1 MKVENK
7 IKANIIQ
14 NNDEEA
20 FKLLIA
26 DYERRIRM
34 IEKDRREQEA
44 KREYEGRLLK

>member
-14 NNDEEA
+14 NNEEEA

-26 DYERRIRM
+26 DYERRIRT
-34 IEKDRREQEA
+34 IEKDKCEQEA
-44 KREYEGRLLK
+44 KREYEGKLLK